1 MNSMDRYYEIVLEQM
16 RQIRSTQWAQIDQA
30 AAWLGDR
37 VARLAP
43 DLAPTTEVEAGGGQF
58 LVVLR
63 S

>member
-1 MNSMDRYYEIVLEQM
+1 
-16 RQIRSTQWAQIDQA
+16 
-30 AAWLGDR
+30 

-43 DLAPTTEVEAGGGQF
+43 ELGATTEVEAGGGQF